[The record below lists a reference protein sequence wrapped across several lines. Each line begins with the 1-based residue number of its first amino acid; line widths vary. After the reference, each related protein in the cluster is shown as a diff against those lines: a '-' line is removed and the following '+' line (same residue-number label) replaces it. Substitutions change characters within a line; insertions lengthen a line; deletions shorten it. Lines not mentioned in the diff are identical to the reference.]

1 MDLVSLNGSTIGPDT
16 RELDI
21 FTQVIPALPAEEAF
35 LTRCLG
41 LDADTVPYSIYQYP
55 IDF

>member
-1 MDLVSLNGSTIGPDT
+1 MVRPNTG
-16 RELDI
+16 ELDVL
-21 FTQVIPALPAEEAF
+21 TQVIPALPAEEAF